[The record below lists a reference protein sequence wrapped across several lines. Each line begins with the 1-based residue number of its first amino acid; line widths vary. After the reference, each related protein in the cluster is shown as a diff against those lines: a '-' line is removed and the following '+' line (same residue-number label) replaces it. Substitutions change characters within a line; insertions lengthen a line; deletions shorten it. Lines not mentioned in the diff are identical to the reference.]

1 MGLGS
6 LSRGELAGERL
17 EVALASR
24 DQEDEHS
31 CFSDN
36 THRDAVTNAQ
46 GILNVWQGSYKRL
59 DGSELQGPGIKDWV
73 ASKDSA
79 LADRTTRQIMQSV
92 QAAQAI
98 PAPFDQAIQGA
109 RDSASRAKIQATID
123 SLVQQS
129 KDLVEA
135 ANAVGITQLNLVDP
149 KAN

>member
-1 MGLGS
+1 M
-6 LSRGELAGERL
+6 
-17 EVALASR
+17 
-24 DQEDEHS
+24 
-31 CFSDN
+31 
-36 THRDAVTNAQ
+36 
-46 GILNVWQGSYKRL
+46 
-59 DGSELQGPGIKDWV
+59 

-79 LADRTTRQIMQSV
+79 LADRTTRQITQSV

-109 RDSASRAKIQATID
+109 RDSASRARIQATID

-135 ANAVGITQLNLVDP
+135 AHAVGITQLNLVDP